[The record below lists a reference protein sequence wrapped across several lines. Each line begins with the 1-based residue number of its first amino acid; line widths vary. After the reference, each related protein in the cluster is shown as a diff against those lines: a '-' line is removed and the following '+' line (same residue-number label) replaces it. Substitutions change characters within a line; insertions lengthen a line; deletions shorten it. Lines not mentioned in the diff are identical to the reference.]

1 MGDVRTKPQIRT
13 FLQGDEL
20 PSFTKTFPFPLPF
33 KKDCLTLQHGKVYQS
48 LYRHRVQVLKNMDTL
63 NRLPW
68 AAQNAVFQ
76 RLEEIA
82 EVSATSS
89 SEQVVPDVVQSLLGA
104 GDSISDEDLNAR
116 KAYQQYLEGK
126 YK

>member
-1 MGDVRTKPQIRT
+1 M
-13 FLQGDEL
+13 L
-20 PSFTKTFPFPLPF
+20 F

-48 LYRHRVQVLKNMDTL
+48 FYRHRVQVLKNMDTL

-104 GDSISDEDLNAR
+104 GDPISDEDLNAR